1 MIRAVARRVLPRRV
15 RDAVRPLLRGRR
27 RRSPGRAALAVR
39 AEASLGKL
47 LGSYLPS
54 DHSRQVQ
61 AVYYVDQL
69 MRATPAP
76 RAIMDLGCGIG
87 DSVDLFRSYDASV
100 DWVGVDIPWSPEALA
115 RQRTDARFVTY
126 DGTALPFPDAT
137 FDLIY
142 SRQVLEHVRNVSRH
156 LAEVRRVLRP
166 GGAFIGSTSQL
177 EPYHSRSLWNYTPL
191 GFIELIE
198 EAGMRVVELRPGID
212 GITLVM
218 RSYLR
223 RPPAFGRWW
232 SDESPLN
239 LLIDEWGRHTGQ
251 GAREVNL
258 RKLQF
263 AGQFA
268 FLTRRPER

>member
-1 MIRAVARRVLPRRV
+1 
-15 RDAVRPLLRGRR
+15 VRPYLRGRR
-27 RRSPGRAALAVR
+27 RATRSRVTGPTK

-47 LGSYLPS
+47 LAPYLPT

-61 AVYYVDQL
+61 AVHYVDQL
-69 MRATPAP
+69 MRATPTP
-76 RAIMDLGCGIG
+76 RAVMDLGCGVG
-87 DSVDLFRSYDASV
+87 DSVDLFRSYDPSV

-142 SRQVLEHVRNVSRH
+142 SRQVLEHVRNVSLH

-177 EPYHSRSLWNYTPL
+177 EPYHSRSLWNFTPL

-223 RPPAFGRWW
+223 RPAAFGRWW
-232 SDESPLN
+232 SADSPLN
-239 LLIDEWGRHTGQ
+239 LLIDEWGRQTGQ
-251 GAREVNL
+251 GPREVNL

-263 AGQFA
+263 CGQFA